1 MMMKKFETL
10 RRIVDSGLVAVIR
23 ADSADQAIQLTEACH
38 KGGVAAIE
46 VAFTVHGAEE
56 AIRELSRRFS
66 RGEFVLG
73 AGTVLD
79 PETARMAM
87 LAGAQYV
94 VTPALN
100 EATVRLCNRYQ
111 IPCIPGAMT
120 VEEVL
125 RAMEC
130 GADIVFDHVAGGR
143 IVRPERDPRY
153 PRAPAAGQP
162 SSYRRRKSRQC
173 VRLDQGRS
181 CRRCRWRRTHRP
193 CEAGRYASSHGNR
206 KKIPRENPGRPA
218 QMKSTTKTPRKQIF
232 VPSCLGGEY

>member
-1 MMMKKFETL
+1 MAIDCEGHHRVMEDFVAAILENRAPRVDGREGRQSLDLVLAIYRSAGEGQTAMMMKKFETL

-23 ADSADQAIQLTEACH
+23 ADSADQAIQLAEACH

-94 VTPALN
+94 VTPA
-100 EATVRLCNRYQ
+100 
-111 IPCIPGAMT
+111 
-120 VEEVL
+120 
-125 RAMEC
+125 
-130 GADIVFDHVAGGR
+130 
-143 IVRPERDPRY
+143 
-153 PRAPAAGQP
+153 
-162 SSYRRRKSRQC
+162 
-173 VRLDQGRS
+173 
-181 CRRCRWRRTHRP
+181 
-193 CEAGRYASSHGNR
+193 
-206 KKIPRENPGRPA
+206 
-218 QMKSTTKTPRKQIF
+218 
-232 VPSCLGGEY
+232 

>member
-23 ADSADQAIQLTEACH
+23 ADSADQAIQLAEACH

-66 RGEFVLG
+66 KGEFVLG

-94 VTPALN
+94 VTPLN

-130 GADIVFDHVAGGR
+130 GADIVKLFPGELFGPSAIRAIRGPLPQANLLPTGGVNLDNVSDWIKAGAVGVAVGG
-143 IVRPERDPRY
+143 
-153 PRAPAAGQP
+153 ALTGPAKPGDMQAVTETA
-162 SSYRRRKSRQC
+162 RKFLEKIQAA
-173 VRLDQGRS
+173 RL
-181 CRRCRWRRTHRP
+181 
-193 CEAGRYASSHGNR
+193 
-206 KKIPRENPGRPA
+206 K
-218 QMKSTTKTPRKQIF
+218 
-232 VPSCLGGEY
+232 

>member
-23 ADSADQAIQLTEACH
+23 ADSADQAIQLAEACH

-130 GADIVFDHVAGGR
+130 GADIVKLFPGELFGPSAIRAIRGPLPQANLLPTGGVNLDNVSDWIKAGAVGVAVGG
-143 IVRPERDPRY
+143 
-153 PRAPAAGQP
+153 ALTGPAKPGDMQAVTETA
-162 SSYRRRKSRQC
+162 RKFLEKIQAA
-173 VRLDQGRS
+173 RL
-181 CRRCRWRRTHRP
+181 
-193 CEAGRYASSHGNR
+193 
-206 KKIPRENPGRPA
+206 K
-218 QMKSTTKTPRKQIF
+218 
-232 VPSCLGGEY
+232 